1 MPATPNIANPLSTSF
16 RDLTSKLQSSGLI
29 SQFVDG
35 ELSIH
40 TDTVSVI
47 SAEEA
52 LEIPVKSAKSGSS
65 DSDSPDYQKKFELYS
80 KIGQRQFED
89 TILFK
94 HHRRKRKK
102 QPMSASVTSLS
113 SSGSDDK
120 DSTYTQPT
128 LMNLSTVGVLP
139 DLRSPESILNDI
151 EYKEKILANV
161 LNFDK
166 VKVSVE
172 EQEEQETI
180 AAEELSCSL
189 NVNEERSLEQEERS
203 AVEEVEGLKEDEE
216 EVNSKE
222 FCIKPFKHIFPEFD
236 KIKYEDL
243 KVADTPGKILFSVF
257 EFGSKN

>member
-1 MPATPNIANPLSTSF
+1 MHST
-16 RDLTSKLQSSGLI
+16 GLI

-40 TDTVSVI
+40 TDTTCVV

-52 LEIPVKSAKSGSS
+52 LESPENS
-65 DSDSPDYQKKFELYS
+65 DSQKKIDAYN
-80 KIGQRQFED
+80 KIGQREFED

-94 HHRRKRKK
+94 HHRRKKK
-102 QPMSASVTSLS
+102 KMPMSASVTSLS
-113 SSGSDDK
+113 SSGSDERE
-120 DSTYTQPT
+120 STYTQPT

-139 DLRSPESILNDI
+139 DLRSPESIRNDI

-166 VKVSVE
+166 VCVE
-172 EQEEQETI
+172 EEECDLNKNDAQVG
-180 AAEELSCSL
+180 EE
-189 NVNEERSLEQEERS
+189 N
-203 AVEEVEGLKEDEE
+203 VEEEE
-216 EVNSKE
+216 EISSKEE

-243 KVADTPGKILFSVF
+243 KVADTPGAEATLLLLMFNKYFFSVF
-257 EFGSKN
+257 DCTNGLEIVNSQAAARRCRYFDTFR